1 MPWAAERA
9 REGWKATDQHPAGA
23 EGLGYVPLW
32 DGEEEVTVDARK
44 RAWTRLLAKL
54 CEADP
59 SVARS
64 AAGVS
69 KSSVMTAALI
79 DRVLHH
85 CHIVNMRGAP
95 NEGGEIRHPAW
106 VCSIPPPKRGKTK
119 DRADLLTKNVR
130 TSTLENA

>member
-1 MPWAAERA
+1 L
-9 REGWKATDQHPAGA
+9 KATDQHPAGA

-64 AAGVS
+64 AAVGAVLSRNLALECRFAVALPDKVS
-69 KSSVMTAALI
+69 YPSEVAAAECMRFAYRANPGI
-79 DRVLHH
+79 D
-85 CHIVNMRGAP
+85 IA
-95 NEGGEIRHPAW
+95 
-106 VCSIPPPKRGKTK
+106 
-119 DRADLLTKNVR
+119 
-130 TSTLENA
+130 